1 MLISFLSFFFLLTPI
16 KVDSK
21 PKIEVHSNRINSG
34 PNTNNPSKLS
44 QSKLTKKTK
53 ESSVSK
59 TAPAKKKSSKRRK
72 NKSKTLIV
80 KTALKQFTLTYNKD
94 AIAIKG
100 PQLDLSLNRKK
111 CNTHIMDRF
120 NREIIQTIKEALKKK
135 EMKTT
140 SKKKGINTVEIQ
152 IEGKTY
158 FVKLSSRIGQ
168 TFLHLPKEVLRMK
181 WEEKFNCTKKKKQP
195 KVSS

>member
-16 KVDSK
+16 KADSK

-34 PNTNNPSKLS
+34 PNTNNPSKLP

-59 TAPAKKKSSKRRK
+59 TAPAKKKKSKRRK
-72 NKSKTLIV
+72 NKSNTLIV

-100 PQLDLSLNRKK
+100 PQLDLSLKRKK
-111 CNTHIMDRF
+111 CNAHILDRF
-120 NREIIQTIKEALKKK
+120 NGEIIQIIKEASKKKEIKAKSKKK
-135 EMKTT
+135 EMD
-140 SKKKGINTVEIQ
+140 TVKVQ
-152 IEGKTY
+152 IENKTY
-158 FVKLSSRIGQ
+158 FIKFSSRIGQ